1 MYYKQ
6 SQILLVSICVG
17 KNIII
22 TQNDTES
29 SFVSRQSNSKYPT
42 GIKILYMVPNFATA
56 HNYEDIIRHI
66 RHINKTEINSDRIYR
81 R

>member
-29 SFVSRQSNSKYPT
+29 SFASRQSNSKYPT
-42 GIKILYMVPNFATA
+42 GIKILYMIGLPNFATA
-56 HNYEDIIRHI
+56 QNYEDII